1 MIDPRFLHKEERKTQ
16 MRSQKQNKGFTLIE
30 LMIVVT
36 IIGILAMV
44 AGPELM
50 KYQAKAKTTEATQN
64 VSKIADGARAYYLAE
79 QTTRA
84 GVLLPKQFPTPFG
97 PTPAKPGCDGTSPKK
112 YNPSDYS
119 NAADFGSSS
128 WQALQF
134 SVSKPFLYAYQF
146 DANGTGSTARFT
158 ARALGDLDCDGLLS
172 TYEQPGSVDTNNQVV
187 MLQIYQ
193 EQPLE

>member
-97 PTPAKPGCDGTSPKK
+97 PTPAKPGCDGTSPNK

-119 NAADFGSSS
+119 NAADFGSPS